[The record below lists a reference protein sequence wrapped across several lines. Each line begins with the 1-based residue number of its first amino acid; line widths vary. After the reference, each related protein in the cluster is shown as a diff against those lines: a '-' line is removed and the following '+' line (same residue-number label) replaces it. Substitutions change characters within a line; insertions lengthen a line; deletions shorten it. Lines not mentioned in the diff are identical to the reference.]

1 MQYLGSVDEALGM
14 EGRVW
19 KRLRNFPKI
28 LVLDDCM
35 YFVGNIAV
43 VVVMMRARVL
53 QALGH
58 QSQVCTS
65 QEGVMIHKH
74 HNGRSGDILAAESN
88 WWIRKEDKPI
98 TVTNEQGEPTS
109 TYRWMGWVYKIH
121 LTLRN
126 INPHNATHSL
136 ISRNPRERM
145 FVVQIS
151 LLIVTFLFLISQI
164 LSLVQT
170 TQEVNPHPRIASCVN
185 MLNVTFLFLLVFFFL
200 CHLLNVD
207 ACICHMEGQV
217 EWTTSHHWNVAL
229 CVIPKCHMLHQ
240 FHNIMHPS

>member
-19 KRLRNFPKI
+19 KRLRNFLKI

-43 VVVMMRARVL
+43 VVVVMSARVL

-65 QEGVMIHKH
+65 QEGVLIHKH

-88 WWIRKEDKPI
+88 WWICKEDKPI

-121 LTLRN
+121 LKLRN

-136 ISRNPRERM
+136 ISQNPRERM
-145 FVVQIS
+145 FVVQIL
-151 LLIVTFLFLISQI
+151 LLIVIFLFLISRI

-170 TQEVNPHPRIASCVN
+170 TQEVNPHPRIAPSAMCQHVE
-185 MLNVTFLFLLVFFFL
+185 
-200 CHLLNVD
+200 CHLLILIILLLLMPLVE
-207 ACICHMEGQV
+207 CWCMHM
-217 EWTTSHHWNVAL
+217 SHGRWSGMDHITPLKCCTL
-229 CVIPKCHMLHQ
+229 CYSKVSHATPIP
-240 FHNIMHPS
+240 